1 MQIKKMLNSRLV
13 TVAACATVVALI
25 GAGAGYSASTITS
38 KDIKDNTI
46 KIKDIKP
53 GTVDKLKG
61 HTGPTGPQGPQGP
74 SGGSNVSQVKNL
86 NGQWTARATDVAGL
100 KMTGD
105 GIQFGPFASP
115 GACAA
120 DGVDYARLDFS
131 GLNGQPLSSLKN
143 LVFRGR
149 FLSDTD
155 TSGAG
160 SPAIRVFF
168 SGTGTGGDGVPNEPN
183 RFTFSPNTQ
192 FNNPLD
198 YQITQGET
206 HEYVVTSGS
215 VRYNDDPGN
224 TPSGEKAWSVW
235 ASQFPSATI
244 SNINILGGC
253 SAGTNLSILMREA
266 QVNGQHYE
274 FGS

>member
-1 MQIKKMLNSRLV
+1 MQFKKLADHRVV
-13 TVAACATVVALI
+13 TVLAGATVVALI
-25 GAGAGYSASTITS
+25 GAGAGYSAGTVTS
-38 KDIKDNTI
+38 KDIQNQTI
-46 KIKDIKP
+46 KIRDIKP
-53 GTVDKLKG
+53 GAVKKLRG
-61 HTGPTGPQGPQGP
+61 QVGPQGPQGP
-74 SGGSNVSQVKNL
+74 AGPVGGSNVSQVKNL
-86 NGQWTARATDVAGL
+86 NGPWQARASDVAGL

-105 GIQFGPFASP
+105 GIQFGPFTSP
-115 GACAA
+115 GTCTT

-155 TSGAG
+155 TSGVG

-198 YQITQGET
+198 YQITQGEM
-206 HEYVVTSGS
+206 HEYIVTSGS
-215 VRYNDDPGN
+215 VRYNDDGGN
-224 TPSGEKAWSVW
+224 LPSGEKSWSYW
-235 ASQFPSATI
+235 ASQFPAATI

-253 SAGTNLSILMREA
+253 SGGTNLSILVREA
-266 QVNGQHYE
+266 QVNGQHFE